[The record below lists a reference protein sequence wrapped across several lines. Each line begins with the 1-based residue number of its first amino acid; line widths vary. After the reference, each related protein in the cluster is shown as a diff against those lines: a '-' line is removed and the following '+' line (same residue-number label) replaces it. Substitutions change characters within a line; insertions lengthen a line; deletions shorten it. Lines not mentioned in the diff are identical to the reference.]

1 MEKDFK
7 KILKRKKGPSKGAK
21 SRYKLPRYPQI
32 LSHLIPQPSPHSFTP
47 PQSTFPISRKQP
59 PSLPPSLTHSNHSPT
74 SSEHIDS
81 HPSNELSTPCR
92 SPPYPH
98 THKRH
103 HNQSATKKK
112 TSITIPGRRRKLPA
126 TNRPSLCVD
135 RQALDGRKMPCTN
148 SPSDHVIRDGNS
160 ENAARAQS
168 ICAG

>member
-81 HPSNELSTPCR
+81 HPSNELSTPCP

-112 TSITIPGRRRKLPA
+112 TSITIPGSRTKLPA
-126 TNRPSLCVD
+126 ANPPVCAFIGKLSTEERCRARNP
-135 RQALDGRKMPCTN
+135 
-148 SPSDHVIRDGNS
+148 PSDHITRDGNS
-160 ENAARAQS
+160 ENVARAE
-168 ICAG
+168 